1 MIISKKKLKELL
13 DKAYSD
19 GFADGANN
27 ADADVISSVKWV
39 EDDIRNAYAKKLMQ
53 NPTDDEVKE
62 IIDSCDW
69 KGLEE
74 ASIESGWNFINNA
87 IDDVLMYDKDE

>member
-1 MIISKKKLKELL
+1 MIISKKKLKELT

-39 EDDIRNAYAKKLMQ
+39 EDDVRNAYFEHYNHNA
-53 NPTDDEVKE
+53 TDDEIKE
-62 IIDSCDW
+62 IIDRCDW
-69 KGLEE
+69 KGLESMSVE
-74 ASIESGWNFINNA
+74 CGWNFINNA
-87 IDDVLMYDKDE
+87 VEGV